1 MSKVEN
7 ELKQPLPKGG
17 NQKYPIDQ
25 NKLIEQSK
33 LIDQNRLIQNYLRE
47 QPNGATNHHSNGDAS
62 SHHSNGDASSHHSN
76 GDASNHHS
84 NGDASSHH
92 SNGDASSH
100 HSNGDASSHHSN
112 SGATNQDDH
121 HVQLNSSCNN
131 RGTNRVVKI
140 CEIFHKYSKHND
152 PKSHNTTKRLIDL
165 LIQICVVG

>member
-1 MSKVEN
+1 MSKEF
-7 ELKQPLPKGG
+7 KQPLPKSR
-17 NQKYPIDQ
+17 NQK
-25 NKLIEQSK
+25 N

-47 QPNGATNHHSNGDAS
+47 QPNGATN
-62 SHHSNGDASSHHSN
+62 
-76 GDASNHHS
+76 
-84 NGDASSHH
+84 HH